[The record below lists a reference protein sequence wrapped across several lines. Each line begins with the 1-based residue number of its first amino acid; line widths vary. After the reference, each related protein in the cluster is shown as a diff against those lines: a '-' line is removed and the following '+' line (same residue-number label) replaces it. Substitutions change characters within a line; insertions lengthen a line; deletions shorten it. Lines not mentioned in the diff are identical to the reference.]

1 MDNRTIEEIRKNE
14 TLLIEE
20 IKGLIE
26 ENQELKKQVE
36 DFDNLVNKLEKTCD
50 KGLKLSLEQK
60 STIENYKY
68 KIEDLKIQ
76 QKEFIEWLEANLEG
90 FKLCDKNFFL
100 TNYKKEI
107 KSYEVILQKY
117 KEIVGE

>member
-1 MDNRTIEEIRKNE
+1 MDVEEFIKKAEEMNKIKDIDETIRDKYFFLDYSKCVCDILK
-14 TLLIEE
+14 
-20 IKGLIE
+20 
-26 ENQELKKQVE
+26 ENQELKK
-36 DFDNLVNKLEKTCD
+36 KLEQCSAVTD
-50 KGLKLSLEQK
+50 TNSELADSIDEH
-60 STIENYKY
+60 YK
-68 KIEDLKIQ
+68 KQ

-117 KEIVGE
+117 KETIGE

>member
-1 MDNRTIEEIRKNE
+1 MSVYE
-14 TLLIEE
+14 TSITNPKKQLEFYKDLSKQLEQ
-20 IKGLIE
+20 
-26 ENQELKKQVE
+26 ENQELKKQLE
-36 DFDNLVNKLEKTCD
+36 EMDSKLFFTENELEMRQKSIDNKLR
-50 KGLKLSLEQK
+50 
-60 STIENYKY
+60 
-68 KIEDLKIQ
+68 Q

-117 KEIVGE
+117 KEIIGVKDEKINC

>member
-1 MDNRTIEEIRKNE
+1 MEEYKKMLMVLAILFKNNVPVEESKLIGTFIEK
-14 TLLIEE
+14 LIEE
-20 IKGLIE
+20 KQQE
-26 ENQELKKQVE
+26 ENK
-36 DFDNLVNKLEKTCD
+36 
-50 KGLKLSLEQK
+50 
-60 STIENYKY
+60 
-68 KIEDLKIQ
+68 

-117 KEIVGE
+117 KEIVGDKDE